1 MSHQQRLVLLPLVG
15 TAILGL
21 LVGVYLAVWKWF
33 SQPEPV
39 EPIAKHSVDTSA
51 DDALKYWTAKKMRKA
66 KPAPM
71 PHVGAPD
78 RGKKPPR
85 RPPQGP
91 EPRKP

>member
-1 MSHQQRLVLLPLVG
+1 MSQQQRLVLLPLVG
-15 TAILGL
+15 AAMLGL
-21 LVGVYLAVWKWF
+21 LVGLYLAVLKWF

-39 EPIAKHSVDTSA
+39 EPVAKHSVDTSA
-51 DDALKYWTAKKMRKA
+51 DDALKYWTAEKMRKA

-78 RGKKPPR
+78 RGKKQPR